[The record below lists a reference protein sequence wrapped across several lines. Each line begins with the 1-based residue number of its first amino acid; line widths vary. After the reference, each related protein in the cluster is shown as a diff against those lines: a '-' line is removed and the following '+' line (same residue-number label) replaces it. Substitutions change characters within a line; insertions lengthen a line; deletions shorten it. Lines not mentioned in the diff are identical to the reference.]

1 MSKNSLLD
9 PGKVRNQFER
19 FLRSNTKPV
28 MFVALFAVI
37 GVAMLTTTRA
47 ATGNDLIVTGVTMSP
62 ASPSNGQPVT
72 FSATVKNQ
80 GTTAVPASTVVG
92 VGFAVDG
99 TRVTWNETNTAGLA
113 AGASVTLTANAGT
126 TGATWAATTGPH
138 SVIATADDTNA
149 IPDEV
154 DEGNNT
160 NRLDFTVGNTGN
172 MYISPATSS
181 VLVGNNVTVVLRI
194 TPGAS
199 VDGAQATVNFD
210 STKLQ
215 FVSADTT
222 GTPFTTGLVA
232 PTAGTGT
239 VTVASGLLGS
249 TVSTDS
255 LVMTMTFKALVGS
268 GSSSLTISGNATK
281 TGAYTNP
288 TTTAGTVNFSAP
300 DTTAPTTAISS
311 PAAGSNLVG
320 TIAVT
325 ATAADNVGVTKVEL
339 YIDGVLKSTD
349 TTSPYSFSVN
359 SATLSSGA
367 HNFQTKAYDAAGN
380 VGSSTLVS
388 LNAKNW
394 AEDINQDGN
403 VDLLDFSL
411 LATKYGQTGT
421 SLGRADINGDG
432 IVNLLDFSLL
442 AGKYGQ

>member
-1 MSKNSLLD
+1 MSNSSIN
-9 PGKVRNQFER
+9 PSTVRAHFER
-19 FLRSNTKPV
+19 FLRTNTKPI

-47 ATGNDLIVTGVTMSP
+47 ATGNDLVVTAVTMSP
-62 ASPSNGQPVT
+62 VSPAAGQAVT

-80 GTTAVPASTVVG
+80 GSTAVPASVVTG

-126 TGATWAATTGPH
+126 TAATWAATTGPH
-138 SVIATADDTNA
+138 TLIATADDTNA

-160 NRLDFTVGNTGN
+160 KRVDFTVGNTGN
-172 MYISPATSS
+172 LYISPVTSN
-181 VLVGNNVTVVLRI
+181 VLVGNNIIVVVRL
-194 TPGAS
+194 TPGTS
-199 VDGAQATVNFD
+199 VDGVQATVNFD
-210 STKLQ
+210 TTKLQ

-222 GTPFTTGLVA
+222 GTPFTTALTA
-232 PTAGTGT
+232 PTLGTGT
-239 VTVASGLLGS
+239 VSVASGLLGS

-268 GSSSLTISGNATK
+268 GSSSLTVSGNATK

-300 DTTAPTTAISS
+300 DTTAPTTAVSS

-320 TIAVT
+320 TVTVSAT
-325 ATAADNVGVTKVEL
+325 ATDNVGVTKVEL
-339 YIDGVLKSTD
+339 YVDGVLKGTD
-349 TTSPYSFSVN
+349 TTSSYSFSIN
-359 SATLSSGA
+359 STTLTNGA

-380 VGSSTLVS
+380 VGSSAVVS
-388 LNAKNW
+388 LNAKNL
-394 AEDINQDGN
+394 AEDINLDGN

-421 SLGRADINGDG
+421 TLGRADINGDG
-432 IVNLLDFSLL
+432 TVNLLDFSLL